1 MPRKQRKSPQQTFE
15 VSQKDL
21 ESYYSKYLPGFAP
34 GGAYRTQPYRSSAMY
49 ATTGGRLAGFMDR
62 VARGVGNAVKPKPPR
77 PGVNK
82 RDYQKTTITNNTN
95 QDQYYDFDDGSV
107 ETKNVA
113 MAEGI
118 NGALGMD
125 AYLTDLQQVKGADGN
140 PVFSKS
146 YWNRDT
152 GEVDYLNPD
161 PNARTEA
168 DIANQRISDVQG
180 THMNLNN
187 GVVESYYDGTQN
199 VAYNSNAPLTP
210 PPVTGGTT
218 VTTSQSDPVVP
229 QGSSA
234 QEQRNNTYN
243 TFCEQNP
250 DQCPERKY
258 GGDLPKAKEGWFD
271 DALNYT
277 QTALSTAGLT
287 PGLGIIPDIANTL
300 ISGARVTGD
309 YISGSDPTK
318 NLTSL
323 ALNAGSMIPGLGQA
337 AGVASIANDTKNYAT
352 KATSVPQNTTGQSP
366 LITENYRNYTQPN
379 MLRRGGGLPRFQ
391 GHIGSNATDWDII
404 GGGSYEEEEED
415 NNQQQPIIPFQPNDP
430 ANEVTGLKPQS
441 VDWGMGDEPSSNMQE
456 PSFNYQLYQMS
467 NDPANN
473 TVPGGSEKIDGPQVP
488 NLLSSPSDQQGPSPE
503 GTIDQDVSWGDTFGQ
518 QVRNKFNYGKDK
530 VLDSKVVRGS
540 SGAADLAVEGAGI
553 FNDWFGD
560 RQAEARKIQGISG
573 TTTNEMA
580 GVKSADADGLYG
592 NYDQNTGKLRPDD
605 GIVSHFAK
613 RGLEMY
619 QDKGE
624 FSQQPEHDT
633 ALLRQ
638 FLQMSE
644 PTFQFS
650 QKAIE
655 DQKKS
660 LGYMK
665 NGGQVLDLDEGLIQE
680 LIAAGAD
687 IKIL

>member
-34 GGAYRTQPYRSSAMY
+34 GGAYRTQPYRSSAMH

-77 PGVNK
+77 PSVNK

-125 AYLTDLQQVKGADGN
+125 AYLTDLQQVKGADGK
-140 PVFSKS
+140 PVFSES

-152 GEVDYLNPD
+152 GEVDYLNPA

-199 VAYNSNAPLTP
+199 VAYDSNAPLTP

-218 VTTSQSDPVVP
+218 VTTSQSDPVVT
-229 QGSSA
+229 QGSST

-258 GGDLPKAKEGWFD
+258 GG
-271 DALNYT
+271 
-277 QTALSTAGLT
+277 
-287 PGLGIIPDIANTL
+287 
-300 ISGARVTGD
+300 
-309 YISGSDPTK
+309 
-318 NLTSL
+318 
-323 ALNAGSMIPGLGQA
+323 
-337 AGVASIANDTKNYAT
+337 
-352 KATSVPQNTTGQSP
+352 
-366 LITENYRNYTQPN
+366 
-379 MLRRGGGLPRFQ
+379 GLPRFQ
-391 GHIGSNATDWDII
+391 I
-404 GGGSYEEEEED
+404 GGGDYEVFFPDPYEEES
-415 NNQQQPIIPFQPNDP
+415 NNQATEEYPDLEGIQDIELPDDVVYDP
-430 ANEVTGLKPQS
+430 TPVGNGINNASGMFNVNQDLGLPT
-441 VDWGMGDEPSSNMQE
+441 PPAPAINMQE
-456 PSFNYQLYQMS
+456 PSFSDQLWELGNIPQYVIPE
-467 NDPANN
+467 DA
-473 TVPGGSEKIDGPQVP
+473 EKIEPQ
-488 NLLSSPSDQQGPSPE
+488 Q

-518 QVRNKFNYGKDK
+518 QVRNRGKYVKDK
-530 VLDSKVVRGS
+530 FLDSKLVRGF

-553 FNDWFGD
+553 FNDWFDD
-560 RQAEARKIQGISG
+560 RRAEAREIQGISG
-573 TTTNEMA
+573 TTTNAMA
-580 GVKSADADGLYG
+580 AVKSADADGLYG
-592 NYDQNTGKLRPDD
+592 NYGQNIGKLRPGMGEGVD
-605 GIVSHFAK
+605 GRFAK

-650 QKAIE
+650 QNAIE

-660 LGYMK
+660 LGQMK
-665 NGGQVLDLDEGLIQE
+665 HGGQVLDLDEGLIQE

>member
-1 MPRKQRKSPQQTFE
+1 MH
-15 VSQKDL
+15 
-21 ESYYSKYLPGFAP
+21 
-34 GGAYRTQPYRSSAMY
+34 

-62 VARGVGNAVKPKPPR
+62 VAKGVGNAVKPKPPR
-77 PGVNK
+77 PSVNK

-199 VAYNSNAPLTP
+199 VAYDSNAPLTP

-218 VTTSQSDPVVP
+218 VTTSQSDPVVT

-258 GGDLPKAKEGWFD
+258 GG
-271 DALNYT
+271 
-277 QTALSTAGLT
+277 GLQSFQ
-287 PGLGIIPDIANTL
+287 GGGDWDI
-300 ISGARVTGD
+300 V
-309 YISGSDPTK
+309 
-318 NLTSL
+318 
-323 ALNAGSMIPGLGQA
+323 
-337 AGVASIANDTKNYAT
+337 
-352 KATSVPQNTTGQSP
+352 
-366 LITENYRNYTQPN
+366 
-379 MLRRGGGLPRFQ
+379 GGGL
-391 GHIGSNATDWDII
+391 
-404 GGGSYEEEEED
+404 YEEEEETD
-415 NNQQQPIIPFQPNDP
+415 NNQQPIIPFQPNDP
-430 ANEVTGLKPQS
+430 ANEVTGLNSQS
-441 VDWGMGDEPSSNMQE
+441 VDWGMGDEWGRGVEPSSNMQE

-488 NLLSSPSDQQGPSPE
+488 NLLSSLSDQQGPSPE
-503 GTIDQDVSWGDTFGQ
+503 GTIDQDVSWGDTFGARVNNQ
-518 QVRNKFNYGKDK
+518 ARYLGDK
-530 VLDSKVVRGS
+530 VLDSKIVRGAS
-540 SGAADLAVEGAGI
+540 EMADGIIEGAGI
-553 FNDWFGD
+553 FNDWYGD
-560 RQAEARKIQGISG
+560 RQAEAREIQGISG

-650 QKAIE
+650 QNAIE

-660 LGYMK
+660 LGQMK
-665 NGGQVLDLDEGLIQE
+665 HGGQVLDLDEGLIQE